1 MFFWFWVAA
10 CARGATAGII
20 LAKMQSTNAKLN
32 NRKHFFFIRDSPFPI
47 VYNIILIFTSKF
59 NWDIM
64 MNLPSYFKFRSTNFC
79 LLSQIATSLPIQG
92 SGISEKPCP
101 LKEFY

>member
-64 MNLPSYFKFRSTNFC
+64 MNLPCFFKFRSTNFC
-79 LLSQIATSLPIQG
+79 LLSQIADSLP
-92 SGISEKPCP
+92 
-101 LKEFY
+101 LKAPVLVESPVH